1 MSSRVQ
7 DAFDG
12 SGMDEKSEDPS
23 LPESVSKAP
32 NRGRY
37 VPESNSLVHN
47 FTFRRSVVSVHQ
59 ALSMVSYSKSK
70 AAGACC
76 EVVL

>member
-1 MSSRVQ
+1 MEPPDTVELEPREPRKSHPNSHNEKEIERGKNMSRVQ
-7 DAFDG
+7 DALDG

-37 VPESNSLVHN
+37 APESIV
-47 FTFRRSVVSVHQ
+47 
-59 ALSMVSYSKSK
+59 
-70 AAGACC
+70 
-76 EVVL
+76 